1 MCARIPRRTGR
12 IGSVLT
18 YYQSSM
24 PSPLGELD
32 PLNVPLPHGTEVTTR
47 VAKLVGDRRIP
58 QGVVGRVVRARDGGC
73 DVQIVGVGEVWY
85 TREELLPRRP
95 GQMQFARR
103 RAAAWDALLPCAVL
117 EAIVGSRAW
126 GLADEE
132 SDTDKRGIFALPF
145 PWTAGLLDPPRD
157 LVSADGSSTYWEIRK
172 AVEQALRA
180 DPNTLE
186 LLFLPEV
193 RAFDPIGEWLI
204 AERDVFVSR
213 DIFGS
218 FGRYAVS
225 QLRKLTRSFKLAEH
239 RDFVLEWLC
248 EDPPPDLDGVAR
260 RLARI
265 SPRAATSPGNAE
277 LAAKDYLK
285 QLYRSLH
292 DQGLLAAND
301 FKSLIAY
308 ARAGGQR
315 PPLARELRPKN
326 AYNLLRLILVATH
339 WLRTGRPEFIVRD
352 ADRERLL
359 SIKQGRVGLTEVLTQ
374 AEELV
379 PALETARD
387 ASTLPERPD
396 YARADRLLRRV
407 SEELARRWLDQVP
420 GPFGRAAPNPPE
432 LKDDE

>member
-1 MCARIPRRTGR
+1 MRYRHARLATLCSHPACARLRRRSRYVVLRSGRGAACQTVVRCSRTRRIEHADDILTEPAEATLPIGRRLGRCERRAQMCARIPRRTGR

-277 LAAKDYLK
+277 L
-285 QLYRSLH
+285 
-292 DQGLLAAND
+292 
-301 FKSLIAY
+301 
-308 ARAGGQR
+308 
-315 PPLARELRPKN
+315 
-326 AYNLLRLILVATH
+326 
-339 WLRTGRPEFIVRD
+339 
-352 ADRERLL
+352 
-359 SIKQGRVGLTEVLTQ
+359 
-374 AEELV
+374 
-379 PALETARD
+379 
-387 ASTLPERPD
+387 
-396 YARADRLLRRV
+396 
-407 SEELARRWLDQVP
+407 
-420 GPFGRAAPNPPE
+420 
-432 LKDDE
+432 